1 MWLVVSASTQQFA
14 ENLKRILSIP
24 CCYNFVMFYRMV
36 RIVDLFSIALVMIV
50 AATGDAPRLT
60 GQTDRVRAFT
70 RGIEFDYPTWVW
82 DASWIKIEQ
91 NMIGL
96 PHLFDRTTNKQI
108 VFEYLRTTQ
117 RLMEVEFHIERVFA
131 DPAVEDKEATS
142 SFLRAQRDELIERQK
157 SLAPLAEAAF
167 QSQITDALAESGLT
181 AGGQPIPPVL
191 YHTTPTPLALIVS
204 RRDVVQQIANISVL
218 PTLTLDDQIALE
230 NRVAESLDVSTLT
243 VPIGGVGVYPTMVTE
258 TTNLP
263 WLLETIAHEW
273 THNYLNLR
281 PLGLNYSTTPE
292 LRTMNET
299 TASIA
304 GTEIGGYVIQ
314 KYYPELAVSPSIKNA
329 STQRENWAALGFAP
343 LPSSGFNEEAPP
355 FDFRA
360 EMHETRVTADEL
372 LAQGKIEG
380 AEAYMEERR
389 QFFWQNGYLF
399 RKLNQ
404 AYFAFHGAYAD
415 VPGGAAGEDP
425 VGPAVRALREQ
436 SDSLADFIDT
446 IAFMTSFEEL
456 KAEIEK

>member
-1 MWLVVSASTQQFA
+1 ML
-14 ENLKRILSIP
+14 
-24 CCYNFVMFYRMV
+24 Y
-36 RIVDLFSIALVMIV
+36 RIVRMLDFISIIIVVLV
-50 AATGDAPRLT
+50 AATGDVPRLS

-82 DASWIKIEQ
+82 DASWIKIQQ
-91 NMIGL
+91 NAVGL
-96 PHLFDRTTNKQI
+96 PHLFDRAANKQI

-117 RLMEVEFHIERVFA
+117 RLMDVEFHIERVFA
-131 DPAVEDKEATS
+131 DPAVEDKEAAS
-142 SFLRAQRDELIERQK
+142 AFLRAQRDELIERQEA
-157 SLAPLAEAAF
+157 LAPLAEAAF
-167 QSQITDALAESGLT
+167 QSQITEALAELGLT
-181 AGGQPIPPVL
+181 TAGQPIPPVL

-204 RRDVVQQIANISVL
+204 RRDVIEQIANISLL
-218 PTLTLDDQIALE
+218 PTLTLDDRIALE
-230 NRVAESLDVSTLT
+230 DRVAESLDVSTLT

-258 TTNLP
+258 TTDLR

-281 PLGLNYSTTPE
+281 PLGINYSTNSE

-304 GTEIGGYVIQ
+304 GTEVGSYVIQ
-314 KYYPELAVSPSIKNA
+314 KYYPELAASNPNENA
-329 STQRENWAALGFAP
+329 SNQRDSWIALGFAP
-343 LPSSGFNEEAPP
+343 FPSNGFEEAPP

-360 EMHETRVTADEL
+360 EMHETRVTADAL
-372 LAQGKIEG
+372 LAQGKIEE

-389 QFFWQNGYLF
+389 QIFWQNGYLL

-415 VPGGAAGEDP
+415 APGGAAGEDP

-436 SDSLADFIDT
+436 SDSLADFINT

-456 KAEIEK
+456 KEAIR